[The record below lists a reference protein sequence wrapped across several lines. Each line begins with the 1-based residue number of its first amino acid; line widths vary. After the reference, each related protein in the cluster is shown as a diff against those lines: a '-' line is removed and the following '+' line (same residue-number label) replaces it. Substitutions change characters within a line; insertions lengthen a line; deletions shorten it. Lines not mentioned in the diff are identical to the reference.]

1 MNVALQNRL
10 IDFLVEVEE
19 FCDNYSD
26 AEVVGDPST
35 FRPNRAMRMQIE
47 AQQLRERIERN
58 TKNNWLLPD

>member
-1 MNVALQNRL
+1 MNIALQNRL

-26 AEVVGDPST
+26 AELENEA
-35 FRPNRAMRMQIE
+35 FKPNKAMRMMIE